1 MVEVQNATKMT
12 QNGRVLVFCDV
23 VLLPFHSSVLL
34 KKNINTFKIRTG
46 ALCSLERLLYRPAN
60 THTHT
65 PFFFFFFFFAMHLYD
80 SAHVLIRQ

>member
-34 KKNINTFKIRTG
+34 KNNI
-46 ALCSLERLLYRPAN
+46 
-60 THTHT
+60 
-65 PFFFFFFFFAMHLYD
+65 
-80 SAHVLIRQ
+80 